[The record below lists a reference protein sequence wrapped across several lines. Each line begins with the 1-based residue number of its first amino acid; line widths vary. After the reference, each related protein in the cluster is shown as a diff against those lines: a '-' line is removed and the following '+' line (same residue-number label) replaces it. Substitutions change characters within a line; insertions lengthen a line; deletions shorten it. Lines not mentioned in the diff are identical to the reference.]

1 MKCSAHHQDAVAV
14 CAYCGRALCSACE
27 PISSSPRM
35 ACSAA
40 CADALAANARAVEL
54 TLGKSVQSAKA
65 TAYGSYLLGVLLIA
79 FAIYGHHVE
88 PKIPVVHPLAAA
100 LGAALL
106 LWGFWFH
113 RVSRE
118 K

>member
-1 MKCSAHHQDAVAV
+1 
-14 CAYCGRALCSACE
+14 
-27 PISSSPRM
+27 M
-35 ACSAA
+35 ACSTA
-40 CADALAANARAVEL
+40 CADALAASAHAVEL
-54 TLGKSVQSAKA
+54 TLGKSVQAAKA

-79 FAIYGHHVE
+79 FAIYGHQVE

-106 LWGFWFH
+106 VWGFWFH